1 MGKGK
6 RIKRERKEKELSA
19 RKRAEIIF
27 SVRGGLCSASDG
39 AAELGVSR
47 KTFYQWEN
55 KALAAMAGALEEKD
69 AGRPEQS
76 DKDKE
81 IAELKGKLAVLEK
94 EREDERRQFAL
105 KEHHLKLQIE
115 VEASR
120 MKKKSGG
127 GSAPGKGRLF

>member
-6 RIKRERKEKELSA
+6 RIKRERQAKELSA
-19 RKRAEIIF
+19 RKRAEVIF
-27 SVRGGLCSASDG
+27 SVRGGLCTASDG

-81 IAELKGKLAVLEK
+81 IAELKEKLSLLEK
-94 EREDERRQFAL
+94 EREEERRQFAL

-120 MKKKSGG
+120 MKKKSGCG
-127 GSAPGKGRLF
+127 PASGADSPF